1 MILMNFQQLKKK
13 KRLFYSLCSVP
24 KINLL
29 IYKVQKMGKTH
40 IWFCLIAVKMLF
52 FSKHLTC
59 MKILTSVRKYL
70 SVKTCIIQKQVNWF
84 AIQINGLISKW
95 DEVLL
100 KDFFEQALIN
110 KPKSRKSIWVNRST
124 SKSLFSKCILN
135 LFLIRS

>member
-13 KRLFYSLCSVP
+13 KRLFYSLCGVP

-40 IWFCLIAVKMLF
+40 IWFCLISVKMLL
-52 FSKHLTC
+52 FSKHLTYI
-59 MKILTSVRKYL
+59 KILTSVRKYL
-70 SVKTCIIQKQVNWF
+70 SVKICIIQTEVNWF
-84 AIQINGLISKW
+84 AIQINGLVSKW

-100 KDFFEQALIN
+100 KGFFEQALIN
-110 KPKSRKSIWVNRST
+110 KPKSRKSIWVNRSR
-124 SKSLFSKCILN
+124 SRSLFQKCVLN